1 MKVIK
6 QLFLLLL
13 SIFLSLGVCGC
24 MEKNYESKISEIKE
38 VIEER
43 YNEEFSVVYFQPAL
57 DETYDN
63 VLSLSNKDGV
73 VFNAYQKDGYEVDD
87 NYYESL
93 INAKLTT
100 YVKDSLNLSSNL
112 DVIMLGLVQHGSILT
127 EEFVKNYVPSTS
139 DKIFIKVIAVV
150 VVNDEIAKNKEELF
164 DIYNEVLKFDPKVIE
179 FEVISVSEMGE
190 KLSKVINNPMGY
202 YTNHWDEFKEIESY
216 LDISSKNITS
226 ADELVEGVK

>member
-1 MKVIK
+1 MK
-6 QLFLLLL
+6 
-13 SIFLSLGVCGC
+13 
-24 MEKNYESKISEIKE
+24 KNYESKISEIKE

-112 DVIMLGLVQHGSILT
+112 DVIMLGLVQYGSILT

-216 LDISSKNITS
+216 LDISTKNITS